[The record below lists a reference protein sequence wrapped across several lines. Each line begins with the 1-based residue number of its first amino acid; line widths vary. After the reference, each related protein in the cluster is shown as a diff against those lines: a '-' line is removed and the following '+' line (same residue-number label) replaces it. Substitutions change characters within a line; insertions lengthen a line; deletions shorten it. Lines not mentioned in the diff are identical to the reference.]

1 LPGSL
6 DPADEASEPIAGR
19 DVPLEPPRWTYRRAW
34 WAFLDSGRRGVAVL
48 IAVAVVAAVVA
59 TVGFWRSRPSVV
71 PIGGL
76 SPRPAPAA
84 HVAAAPA
91 TAAAEV
97 AAGAR
102 PGPAGASATAST
114 TVLVVDV
121 AGKVRH
127 PGLVRLPPGARV
139 ADAVAAAGGP
149 LPHARLGLL
158 NLASP
163 LSDGEQVVVGLG
175 APPVSAGSAASA
187 GSASIASGSGSG
199 APPSAPVDV
208 NTATAEQLD
217 TLPRVGPVLAQRI
230 IDFRTAH
237 GLFRS
242 VDELEQVP
250 GIGPS
255 TMADLRGLVTV

>member
-1 LPGSL
+1 
-6 DPADEASEPIAGR
+6 
-19 DVPLEPPRWTYRRAW
+19 V
-34 WAFLDSGRRGVAVL
+34 
-48 IAVAVVAAVVA
+48 
-59 TVGFWRSRPSVV
+59 
-71 PIGGL
+71 
-76 SPRPAPAA
+76 
-84 HVAAAPA
+84 
-91 TAAAEV
+91 
-97 AAGAR
+97 
-102 PGPAGASATAST
+102 ASAS
-114 TVLVVDV
+114 VLVVDV

-149 LPHARLGLL
+149 LPHTRLGLL

-163 LSDGEQVVVGLG
+163 LSDGEQVVVGLDG
-175 APPVSAGSAASA
+175 PTTSVGSAAST
-187 GSASIASGSGSG
+187 GSVSIASGSAPG
-199 APPSAPVDV
+199 ASPSAPVDV
-208 NTATAEQLD
+208 NTADAEQLD